1 MIRRRDIFIRI
12 LYSAAIS
19 FGVIALIFRLVSA
32 SHPGVSAAQV
42 VGAVRNAS
50 LAAVGIYLLC
60 QLLQAFLRS
69 VRYGVLLK
77 AGGEQNVPSL
87 FHLYLTTMTRNML
100 VDMLPARLG
109 ELSYIAMLNKGYR
122 VRGEDCVSSLALSML
137 FDFVALLLIA
147 AVIIALPV
155 LGQSTHQLL
164 LISTGIL
171 LVITL
176 AGWMA
181 LLYAPGWISAKLRAV
196 RFQRPALNR
205 MFGFLHRLADAF
217 TFTRRSG
224 RLTAVVA
231 LSLGVRLVKYA
242 GLYLLFAG
250 IAPAFGG
257 HFAEASPVAVIIALI
272 TAEGTASLA
281 LLPTFMSF
289 GTYEAG
295 GLAAL
300 TLLGF
305 PADVSIVMM
314 LSMHVLSQFI
324 DYTLGGMALVVFT
337 FSAGSPKTEKEMKT
351 ITRRKILIASAAVI
365 LLVFAAAA
373 AAFSWRGIKK
383 SGSLTP
389 PKAGHEEG
397 LSREQRNK
405 LRQALR
411 ELDGFIVWSSNRGGN
426 HDIWKMDL
434 PSGKIRPLTSH
445 PHTETYP
452 RISPDG
458 SQIVFCRTKIPWAS
472 QRDPLPWDV
481 VVMDAENG
489 KELKIIPDGNTPTWA
504 ADGKS
509 VYFQR
514 RASLFVRHSLEDGTE
529 TILFDSGDPKVHLQT
544 PDYNEDARRLAVTL
558 RGRQRD
564 TVLLGRGEERLRVGS
579 GRGCQLA
586 WSPDHGFLYYVDH
599 GGQMKNAVWKLESR
613 RAGGALWL
621 DLPLPWSHEYFPRLS
636 PGGKY
641 MVLGAC
647 EKGHE
652 HDAADYEIFLWPVDQ
667 PAEAAV
673 RITHHTGND
682 CWPDI
687 FIR

>member
-1 MIRRRDIFIRI
+1 MIRRRDIYIRI
-12 LYSAAIS
+12 LFSAAIS
-19 FGVIALIFRLVSA
+19 LGVLALIFRLVSA
-32 SHPGVSAAQV
+32 SHPGAGAAQV

-50 LAAVGIYLLC
+50 LAAIGGYLLC

-77 AGGEQNVPSL
+77 AGGEKNVPSL

-109 ELSYIAMLNKGYR
+109 ELSYIAMLNRGYR
-122 VRGEDCVSSLALSML
+122 VKGEDCVSSLVLSML

-155 LGQSTHQLL
+155 LGQSAHQLL

-171 LVITL
+171 LFITL
-176 AGWMA
+176 AGWVA
-181 LLYAPGWISAKLRAV
+181 LLYAPGWISAKLRNV
-196 RFQRPALNR
+196 QFQRPVLNKV
-205 MFGFLHRLADAF
+205 FGFLHRLAEAF
-217 TFTRRSG
+217 TFVRRSG
-224 RLTAVVA
+224 RLAAVTA

-242 GLYLLFAG
+242 GLYILFAG
-250 IAPAFGG
+250 VAPAFGG

-272 TAEGTASLA
+272 AAEGTASLA

-324 DYTLGGMALVVFT
+324 DYSLGGLALVVFT
-337 FSAGSPKTEKEMKT
+337 FSAGAPQTEKEMKAKN
-351 ITRRKILIASAAVI
+351 RRNILLASTAVL
-365 LLVFAAAA
+365 LLVFAAGAA
-373 AAFSWRGIKK
+373 ALSWRGIKK

-389 PKAGHEEG
+389 PEAGHEEN
-397 LSREQRNK
+397 LSREEQK
-405 LRQALR
+405 ALR
-411 ELDGFIVWSSNRGGN
+411 EALRDLDGFIVWSSNRGGN
-426 HDIWKMDL
+426 HDIWRMDL
-434 PSGKIRPLTSH
+434 PGGKIRALTKH
-445 PHTETYP
+445 PHTESYP

-458 SQIVFCRTKIPWAS
+458 SKIVFCRTKIPWAS

-481 VVMDAENG
+481 VIADAESG
-489 KELKIIPDGNTPTWA
+489 KDITVIPDGNTPTWA
-504 ADGKS
+504 PDGKS

-514 RASLFVRHSLEDGTE
+514 RARQFVRHDLESGSE
-529 TILFDSGDPKVHLQT
+529 TMLFEGMAHLQT
-544 PDYNEDARRLAVTL
+544 PDYNEDKKQLAVTL
-558 RGRQRD
+558 RGKQRNM
-564 TVLLGRGEERLRVGS
+564 VLLEDGKEQTTIGS

-586 WSPDHGFLYYVDH
+586 WSSGHKFLYYVDH
-599 GGQMKNAVWKLESR
+599 GGQMKNAIFKQERGKSS
-613 RAGGALWL
+613 LWL
-621 DLPLPWSHEYFPRLS
+621 DLPLPWSHEYFPKLS
-636 PGGKY
+636 PDGKY

-647 EKGHE
+647 KEGHE
-652 HDAADYEIFLWPVDQ
+652 HDTADYEIFLWPVNQ
-667 PAEAAV
+667 PADASI

-687 FIR
+687 FMR